1 MAAKKKGLGRG
12 LDALLGGNTIDETA
26 SPTKRPAPKKAPP
39 RKPAA
44 DDVVQ
49 TLPDG
54 SVLLALDPRTL
65 DPNPKQPRKHFDEE
79 HLQELAVSIRESGL
93 QEPVI
98 VRRHNGGYQLV
109 MGERR
114 VRASILAELDTV
126 PAVCRDID
134 DDDMLMLGLI
144 ENIQREDLNPI
155 ETAEAYQGLIDAFD
169 WSHEELADRVGKK
182 RATVTNTLRLLQLP
196 QDIHR
201 HVVSGEISMGHA
213 RALLAV
219 NSPSRQAEI
228 CRRILRDRISVRE
241 VEKLAQTAGKKSGG
255 GGGATTTRKDPHL
268 GAVEDELRRKLAT
281 KVRITADNNY
291 KGAISLEFY
300 NLDDLERLLDLL
312 R

>member
-1 MAAKKKGLGRG
+1 MPAKKKGLGRG
-12 LDALLGGNTIDETA
+12 LDALLGGSAIDQPAT
-26 SPTKRPAPKKAPP
+26 PPKRPAPKKSAA
-39 RKPAA
+39 RKSATDEA
-44 DDVVQ
+44 VQ

-79 HLQELAVSIRESGL
+79 HLQELAESIRESGL

-98 VRRHNGGYQLV
+98 VRPHNGGYQLV

-114 VRASILAELDTV
+114 VRASILADLETV
-126 PAVCRDID
+126 PAVCRDVE

-155 ETAEAYQGLIDAFD
+155 ETAEAYQGLIDAFG
-169 WSHEELADRVGKK
+169 WSHEELAERVGKK
-182 RATVTNTLRLLQLP
+182 RATVTNMLRLLQLP
-196 QDIHR
+196 EDIHK

-219 NSPSRQAEI
+219 SSPSRQAEI

-241 VEKLAQTAGKKSGG
+241 VEKLAQASSKKP
-255 GGGATTTRKDPHL
+255 GGGAHTARKDPHL

-300 NLDDLERLLDLL
+300 SLDDLDRLLDLL